1 MRDTIYTIPLNDVF
15 APKCGCPVCR
25 LHDMLEERCT
35 EYIMGAAMME
45 PDIRIE
51 TNRYGFCP
59 QHLDALAARKNRLSL
74 ALMLETHLDEL
85 LNKQMPPKRKKGE
98 ESPADTCFVCKEIDG
113 ALEKMLGNV
122 VKTCTTDPAF
132 RTLFFEQEHYCF
144 RHYDALVAKA
154 GEELPKKQAA
164 AFIEEYSAWM
174 REKVRALRA
183 DVHEFTTLFDYRSAG
198 KAEEERLTSAVPRA
212 VEFLK

>member
-15 APKCGCPVCR
+15 APKSGCPVCR
-25 LHDMLEERCT
+25 LREMLERRCT

-51 TNRYGFCP
+51 TNRCGFCP
-59 QHLDALAARKNRLSL
+59 EHLDQLVSQKNRLSL

-85 LNKQMPPKRKKGE
+85 LEKHMPAKRRKGE
-98 ESPADTCFVCKEIDG
+98 VSPAETCFVCKEVDG
-113 ALEKMLGNV
+113 ALEKMLGNIAA
-122 VKTCTTDPAF
+122 TYIADPAF
-132 RTLFFEQEHYCF
+132 RELFYAQERYCF
-144 RHYDALVAKA
+144 RHYDALCARA
-154 GEELPKKQAA
+154 GEVLPKKQAA
-164 AFIEEYSAWM
+164 VFLTEFSAWM
-174 REKVRALRA
+174 RERTAALRK

-198 KAEEERLTSAVPRA
+198 KPEEERLTSAVPRA